1 MMPNVL
7 VIDSHGAD
15 RDAAER
21 YLRGDGFGVTLAAD
35 AAAGVAAA
43 RTLRPDAVLLDPALP
58 GTEGARVLEALR
70 RDALARHVVV
80 LTACG
85 TLEEKLRAF
94 ELGAD
99 DYVLKP
105 CHWLEVAARLR
116 AVCRRAAADAAPRG
130 AAADVVS
137 EETVCF
143 GDVVMNPLARTV
155 RRGAFEVRLRPKEY
169 DLLVALVERR
179 GQVVTRDRLLAEV
192 WGYAPGTTT
201 RTVDSHVF
209 TLRRKLEPDPE
220 HPRYIVTVNRFGY
233 RLDADA
239 AGWPRIMR
247 AS

>member
-21 YLRGDGFGVTLAAD
+21 HLRHDGFGVTLAAD
-35 AAAGVAAA
+35 AVAGVAAA
-43 RTLRPDAVLLDPALP
+43 RALRPDAVLLDPALP
-58 GTEGARVLEALR
+58 GTEGARVIEALR

-80 LTACG
+80 LTAGG

-116 AVCRRAAADAAPRG
+116 AVCRRPAVEEPSAAAP
-130 AAADVVS
+130 S
-137 EETVCF
+137 EELVCF
-143 GDVVMNPLARTV
+143 GDVALNPLARTV

-220 HPRYIVTVNRFGY
+220 RPRFIVTVNRFGY
-233 RLDADA
+233 RLDADG
-239 AGWPRIMR
+239 AGWSRIMR